1 MISFH
6 QHLKEFAVYSTSDYV
21 FTRDDHIPISG
32 PMLKRIWPNSFRSTV
47 FHATDLKGLHALIRM
62 EGSKKSISAFFSMM
76 GKYMGTGV
84 ATGGGI
90 VAELEADVLVSARD
104 DIMSKVDK
112 TGRRWV
118 TLDFFSSAARNYLG
132 RDRFA
137 MVVKEFKQL
146 KFGLVEKHLKSTAN
160 LPWSSDADKLE
171 TWNEMR
177 SHLKYDGRKIAAVIK
192 DYFDGVEKILK
203 RHEDLMGSIM
213 YGYARSKRQTDNSWD
228 EQIVNNFTIKKIHV
242 LEIKGYEDADY
253 EYHDEIK
260 DIGKPIK
267 KWDSDIELEIYTK
280 KVVAKEVPARKR

>member
-1 MISFH
+1 MLT
-6 QHLKEFAVYSTSDYV
+6 LKEFAVYSTSDYV
-21 FTRDDHIPISG
+21 FTKSDHIPISG
-32 PMLKRIWPNSFRSTV
+32 PMLKRIFPESFRSTV
-47 FHATDLKGLHALIRM
+47 FHATDLKGLHKLVRM

-90 VAELEADVLVSARD
+90 VVEMVADVLVSAKD
-104 DIMSKVDK
+104 DIMSNVDK

-118 TLDFFSSAARNYLG
+118 TLDYFASAARSNYG
-132 RDRFA
+132 SID
-137 MVVKEFKQL
+137 V
-146 KFGLVEKHLKSTAN
+146 VEKDVEKLKKDLVAKHV
-160 LPWSSDADKLE
+160 DKDRYNQNMWE
-171 TWNEMR
+171 DVWKEMR
-177 SHLKYDGRKIAAVIK
+177 DYLKYDGKKIAAVIK
-192 DYFDGVEKILK
+192 DYFDGIEIVLK
-203 RHEDLMGSIM
+203 KHQKTMSSVM

-267 KWDSDIELEIYTK
+267 KWDSDVELEVYTRQ
-280 KVVAKEVPARKR
+280 VVAKEVPARKR

>member
-1 MISFH
+1 MKTLLEYS
-6 QHLKEFAVYSTSDYV
+6 VYSTSDYV
-21 FTRDDHIPISG
+21 FTQSDHIPISG
-32 PMLKRIWPNSFRSTV
+32 PMLKRIWPKSFRATV
-47 FHATDLKGLHALIRM
+47 FHATDLKGLHKLVRM

-90 VAELEADVLVSARD
+90 VAEMEADVLVSSRA

-118 TLDFFSSAARNYLG
+118 TLDFFASAARNHLG

-137 MVVKEFKQL
+137 MVVKEFLKLKQD
-146 KFGLVEKHLKSTAN
+146 LVKKYVDGN
-160 LPWSSDADKLE
+160 YGDYLE
-171 TWNEMR
+171 AWREMKD
-177 SHLKYDGRKIAAVIK
+177 HLKYDGKKISVVIK

-213 YGYARSKRQTDNSWD
+213 LGYARSKRQTDDSWD
-228 EQIVNNFTIKKIHV
+228 EQIVNNFKIKKIHV
-242 LEIKGYEDADY
+242 LEVKGYEDADY
-253 EYHDEIK
+253 VYHDEVK

-267 KWDSDIELEIYTK
+267 KWDSDVDLEMYTRQ
-280 KVVAKEVPARKR
+280 VVAKEVAARKK